1 MCRYGFIT
9 FENQEDAEKIIK
21 EEADNLVF
29 KERKLNIGPAVRK
42 QPAAAA
48 YSTVMVPQT
57 PTMYVTPQ
65 YSAYQQTTPQWTTSP
80 AGQWRWTPQSP
91 ASQTV
96 AGSPSYFYAA
106 MHASPELMYAQP
118 PPHAYQPAEL
128 TDTAAAVMEAGQA
141 AFEVIPNPFAV

>member
-1 MCRYGFIT
+1 MLHVNFIIIIST
-9 FENQEDAEKIIK
+9 FIY
-21 EEADNLVF
+21 
-29 KERKLNIGPAVRK
+29 LN
-42 QPAAAA
+42 
-48 YSTVMVPQT
+48 Y
-57 PTMYVTPQ
+57 
-65 YSAYQQTTPQWTTSP
+65 
-80 AGQWRWTPQSP
+80 QSP

-96 AGSPSYFYAA
+96 AGSPSYIYAA